1 MKSKQ
6 TEKKSIPKKD
16 SIRNSKEK
24 LSEQFENLID
34 ELTKTDKKD
43 SSAEIN
49 SFKKKLIRL
58 ENKLSKSENLTEVKP
73 IEESTEFQESK
84 VTFSEKQFKLIWENS
99 KDGIRLINKDG
110 IIVQVNNAYCKMID
124 KSKDELL
131 NKEAGSVFF
140 KDDAK
145 RVELVLI
152 DRFRNNQIK
161 DRFEKEVRLWNNKE
175 VWFEVTNSI
184 VKFDDEEF
192 LLSQYRDITEKKSN
206 ELKLRNSLTKL
217 YTILDNFP
225 GGVLVE
231 NENRVIEFANET
243 FCRIFKIPIKPKDL
257 VGLDC
262 RKAAE
267 DSKTLF
273 KDENKFINIVEELAE
288 NKIEKNN
295 IQLELKTG
303 GLLELG
309 FIPIKENN
317 LAYGFLWL
325 YKDITIEKK
334 LEFELQESENRLR
347 ELINLMPDIVCFKD
361 GNGRWIEANEYDLKL
376 FDLTKVDYRGKTDK
390 DLAPFSPF
398 YYDAF
403 MNCETSDNKA
413 WEKGTEFRC
422 EEIIP
427 KPDGRNIIF
436 DIIKKPNFNEDG
448 SRKGLLVVGRDITE
462 RKKSEEL
469 IIENK
474 RKLDTLI
481 GNIPGIVYRCLNDT
495 DWTMKYI
502 SSGTLN
508 LTGYSPDDLT
518 ENKNLSYNDLIH
530 PQDKD
535 FVSSEIKKSIEESK
549 SFQLEY
555 RIIDKHKNIKW
566 VFEKGCLVKD
576 FVTGKE
582 FLEGII
588 IDVTERIIA
597 EKNLRKSEDRLN
609 TFYEASFSGV
619 IIHDN
624 GITVDCNKGICEM
637 LGYTR
642 EELIDTNGLNYFHES
657 ERERIKK
664 IVAEKSIQPYE
675 SIMIK
680 KDGSLLNVRVQE
692 KEIFYMNRVLRFT
705 EFSDITYQK
714 RTESLHESRL
724 KLLDLS
730 YHSTIDELL
739 QTAVNEVES
748 LTQSKIGFYHYVDND
763 EKDFTLKAWSTNTLK
778 FVSNND
784 SEHLRNNLII
794 AGDLIDTL
802 NQRKAV
808 IHNNLIMYNQKSS
821 FSEIQTEVVRELV
834 VPVIRNEKVVAIL
847 GVGNKDSDYNDI
859 DIEITANFADLAWD
873 IAERKITLENL
884 KEKEERLR
892 LALKAADQGLWDLN
906 LKTGVSKVSDE
917 YLTMLGYNPN
927 NYIETYDKWIDRM
940 HPDDKDRVVKIYKDY
955 MDGLTDEYKIEF
967 RQRTADGNYKWILS
981 LGKIIQYDNE
991 NKPLRII
998 GTHTDISK
1006 FKETEERF
1014 VQLTEIQ
1021 NTITLFATE
1030 FINVPLDKI
1039 DETIINAIEKVGNLF
1054 KVDRVYLFDYLFDKG
1069 VVRNTFEWCNEGVTK
1084 EIENSQNV
1092 PISSLS
1098 GWMES
1103 HQNNKPVLIYDVNQ
1117 INYSN
1122 ELKEILTAQNI
1133 KSLIT
1138 APMLIKDKL
1147 IGFVGFD
1154 SVKSIRNWNDDEVN
1168 LLRILAELFSN
1179 LAERRESQYA
1189 IAQSEYNFRKL
1200 IDNSPDGIGV
1210 IKGLKIIIANKSA
1223 ANILGYNSSSD
1234 LLNKD
1239 PFMFVNEDSKI
1250 TAEKLLIAL
1259 KNNQEHDAV
1268 IVKFTKPNNKTVT
1281 CEVKAV
1287 SYRIDGEKLILI
1299 TFRDITEKLQKE
1311 IELNEYRE
1319 HLEDLVAE
1327 RTKEIE
1333 QQSEFFKIFINT
1345 IPNPAYVKDMN
1356 GNYTE
1361 VNEAFLKYFEVTREE
1376 IIGKTI
1382 SVIAPEEVVIKSI
1395 AKESTLLSESKSIS
1409 YETYHI
1415 TKDGK
1420 RRELLTYKASF
1431 AEKNNTPIGITG
1443 LVVDITNQK
1452 RLTDQIIQAYEKEKE
1467 LNEIKTNFISM
1478 ASHEFRTPLTTILAS
1493 TELIGLH
1500 IKKGNYEKLNTHIKR
1515 VQEAVGFMNS
1525 LLEEVLILSRTDRGI
1540 ISFNPTN
1547 NNLRALLTDLIEQC
1561 KVSASKDHKIVFNYF
1576 PERTNFILDARLLTL
1591 IFNNLLTNAIKYS
1604 PNGGLIHFDVYS
1616 EDDTLLFRIIDS
1628 GMGISQKDTPLIF
1641 EPFFRAS
1648 TVENIQGSGLGLS
1661 IVKTAVDL
1669 HKGNIFVK
1677 STLNSGTEFTVKI
1690 KTDSI
1695 T

>member
-1 MKSKQ
+1 L
-6 TEKKSIPKKD
+6 
-16 SIRNSKEK
+16 NHYKEV
-24 LSEQFENLID
+24 L
-34 ELTKTDKKD
+34 
-43 SSAEIN
+43 
-49 SFKKKLIRL
+49 
-58 ENKLSKSENLTEVKP
+58 
-73 IEESTEFQESK
+73 ESK
-84 VTFSEKQFKLIWENS
+84 FTFSEKQFKLIWDNS
-99 KDGIRLINKDG
+99 KDGIRLIDKNG
-110 IIVQVNNAYCKMID
+110 IIVQVNNAYCEMID
-124 KSKDELL
+124 KSQDELL
-131 NKEAGSVFF
+131 NQEAGSVFF

-145 RVELVLI
+145 RVEIALI
-152 DRFRNNQIK
+152 NRFRNNQIK
-161 DRFEKEVRLWNNKE
+161 ERFEKEVRLWNNKE

-184 VKFDDEEF
+184 VKFNDEEF

-231 NENRVIEFANET
+231 SENRVIEFANET
-243 FCRIFKIPIKPKDL
+243 FCRIFKIPAKPKDL

-262 RKAAE
+262 RNSAK

-273 KDENKFINIVEELAE
+273 KDEDKFISIIEELV
-288 NKIEKNN
+288 KHKVEKNN

-303 GLLELG
+303 GLLELNY
-309 FIPIKENN
+309 IPIIQDD
-317 LAYGFLWL
+317 LIYGSLWL
-325 YKDITIEKK
+325 YKDITVEKK
-334 LEFELQESENRLR
+334 LELELQESENKLR

-361 GNGRWIEANEYDLKL
+361 GNGKWIEANQYDLKL
-376 FDLTKVDYRGKTDK
+376 FDIENVDYRGKTDK

-413 WEKGTEFRC
+413 WEKGEEFRC

-427 KPDGRNIIF
+427 KPDGNEIIF

-481 GNIPGIVYRCLNDT
+481 GNIPGIVYRCLNDEN
-495 DWTMKYI
+495 WTMKFI

-508 LTGYSPDDLT
+508 LTGFSPEDLLD
-518 ENKNLSYNDLIH
+518 NRNLSYNDLIH
-530 PQDKD
+530 LEDREY
-535 FVSSEIKKSIEESK
+535 VANEIQKSIK
-549 SFQLEY
+549 DNNAFQLEY

-566 VFEKGCLVKD
+566 VYEKGCLVKD
-576 FVTGKE
+576 LGTGEE

-624 GITVDCNKGICEM
+624 GVTVDCNKGICDM
-637 LGYTR
+637 LGYKR
-642 EELIDTNGLNYFHES
+642 EELINTNGINYFHES
-657 ERERIKK
+657 EREK
-664 IVAEKSIQPYE
+664 IQKIISHKSIQPYE
-675 SIMIK
+675 TIMIK
-680 KDGSLLNVRVQE
+680 KDGSLLNVRVQG

-705 EFSDITYQK
+705 EFSDITYEK
-714 RTESLHESRL
+714 RTESLNESRL

-730 YHSTIDELL
+730 YHTTIDELL
-739 QTAVNEVES
+739 QAAVNEVES
-748 LTQSKIGFYHYVDND
+748 LTHSKLSFYNFIDND
-763 EKDFTLKAWSTNTLK
+763 EKDFTLTAWSSNTLK
-778 FVSNND
+778 SIN
-784 SEHLRNNLII
+784 RNGAHNLNYNINK
-794 AGDLIDTL
+794 DVELLETL
-802 NQRKAV
+802 LQRKV
-808 IHNNLIMYNQKSS
+808 IIHNNLNTKEQKCY
-821 FSEIQTEVVRELV
+821 FPLLNEEVKRELV
-834 VPVIRNEKVVAIL
+834 VPVIRNEKVIAIL

-859 DIEITANFADLAWD
+859 DIEITANFAD
-873 IAERKITLENL
+873 IASGIVERKITLDNL
-884 KEKEERLR
+884 REKEERLR

-906 LKTGVSKVSDE
+906 LKTGESKVSDE
-917 YLTMLGYNPN
+917 YLTMLDYNPN

-940 HPDDKDRVVKIYKDY
+940 HPDDKERVEKIYKDY
-955 MDGLTDEYKIEF
+955 MDGLNDEYKIEF

-981 LGKIIQYDNE
+981 LGKIIQYDKE
-991 NKPLRII
+991 NKPIRII

-1014 VQLTEIQ
+1014 VQLTEIL

-1069 VVRNTFEWCNEGVTK
+1069 IVRNTFEWCNEGVSK
-1084 EIENSQNV
+1084 EIENSQNI
-1092 PISSLS
+1092 PIASLS
-1098 GWMES
+1098 GWMDS
-1103 HQNNKPVLIYDVNQ
+1103 HQNNKPVLIYDVSQ
-1117 INYSN
+1117 FDKSN

-1138 APMLIKDKL
+1138 APMFIKNKL

-1179 LAERRESQYA
+1179 LADRKESQYA

-1223 ANILGYNSSSD
+1223 ANILGYNTSND

-1239 PFMFVNEDSKI
+1239 PFMFVHKDSKI

-1268 IVKFTKPNNKTVT
+1268 IVKFTKPNNTTVT

-1299 TFRDITEKLQKE
+1299 TFRDITEKLQRE

-1319 HLEDLVAE
+1319 HLEELVAE
-1327 RTKEIE
+1327 RTKAIE

-1345 IPNPAYVKDMN
+1345 IPNPAYVKDLN

-1382 SVIAPEEVVIKSI
+1382 SAIAPEDVVKKSI
-1395 AKESTLLSESKSIS
+1395 AKESSLLMEVKSIS

-1415 TKDGK
+1415 TKEGK

-1431 AEKNNTPIGITG
+1431 AEQNKKPIGITG

-1500 IKKGNYEKLNTHIKR
+1500 IQKGNYEKLNTHIKR

-1540 ISFNPTN
+1540 ISFNPTS

-1604 PNGGLIHFDVYS
+1604 PIGGLIHFDVYC
-1616 EDDTLLFRIIDS
+1616 ENETLLFRITDS
-1628 GMGISQKDTPLIF
+1628 GMGISQKDLPLIF